1 MVLIGTRRR
10 FSPGTGRWT
19 RVQQNRG
26 ARLRRRRGGAG
37 ASALCPGGGGS
48 DSKHS
53 RRGLSRGCLV
63 LRAQVARAEC
73 TGAKYNAWLD
83 TKISNYYTTYVRANR
98 PRPTLSHSSRRH
110 SRRAA
115 PAGAGG

>member
-1 MVLIGTRRR
+1 MCSRTAG
-10 FSPGTGRWT
+10 PGC
-19 RVQQNRG
+19 
-26 ARLRRRRGGAG
+26 GGAAVAPG
-37 ASALCPGGGGS
+37 LPLCVRGGGGS